1 MTVPDV
7 SARTELLE
15 RQSALE
21 LLTDALR
28 DAEAGSGCLVLVE
41 GEAGV
46 GKTALLHRF
55 LEDRVGEARA
65 LWGSC
70 DPLFTPRPLGPF
82 VDIAEKIG
90 GDVWATIQSD
100 AKPYDVA
107 ASLKRELASI
117 PTLLVLEDMHWADE
131 ASLDVLRL
139 VAHRAEGLPV
149 VLVASYRSHEVGP
162 SHALRL
168 VIGELGSTQA
178 VRRLHVEPLSQA
190 SVTTLAAPY
199 DVDPV
204 ELYRKTAGNPLFVTE
219 VLAAGEVAI
228 PETVRDTVLARS
240 ARLCSSAQRL
250 LEIVSVVPQQ
260 AELWLLAEIV
270 GSGERDID
278 ECLSSGLLTATREAL
293 SFRHELVRLA
303 IEDSLRPDRRAA
315 LNGDVLA
322 ALEHAPAHELA
333 VDVARLAHHAEEAG
347 DAAAV
352 LRYAPAAAARAAAV
366 AAHRE
371 AAAQYARALR
381 FSDVLPLDAQAELY
395 ESLSYEYYLTGE
407 FVDAV
412 AASDQALNRY
422 RELGDVVREGAS
434 LRAVSR
440 LRWSMGRTPESSELG
455 HQAVALLESLP
466 PGHELAMAYAQLA
479 SISLST
485 DDFEGVAVWGNHA
498 ADLAERLG
506 DRQILASAR
515 VILSAA
521 EYSAGSSEGRDKLER
536 ELEHALSTGLEEVA
550 ARAFNV
556 LVRIAMRWREY
567 SVADRYLEP
576 GFEYCRDRELG
587 NFRQG
592 IGAERARRLLDRG
605 EWTQAADAADRV
617 LSTARTAG
625 MAPFVAL
632 TVLGQVRARRGDPD
646 VWDPLDRAFE
656 MAESSG
662 ELQRLGL
669 VAAARAEAAWLAGDR
684 ERALEEARA
693 AYGLALEKR
702 HPWFAGELAYW
713 QWKCGDFG
721 GAPEWI
727 AEPYARQIAGDAGD
741 AASAWRT
748 HECPYELAL
757 ALLESSDAPAVREA
771 LDAFE
776 RLGARPA
783 AQMARH
789 VLRQQGASVPRGPR
803 TTTLEN
809 PAQLTRRELD
819 VLDLLAKG
827 LRNAEIADQLV
838 VSRRT
843 VDHHVSAILRKLGAR
858 TRLEAVAAAGRL
870 GLTQD
875 G

>member
-1 MTVPDV
+1 MSMAHVG
-7 SARTELLE
+7 ARPELLE
-15 RQSALE
+15 RESAFE
-21 LLTDALR
+21 LLTEALR

-46 GKTALLHRF
+46 GKTALLRRF
-55 LEDRVGEARA
+55 LEDRVEEARA

-82 VDIAEKIG
+82 LDIAEAIG
-90 GDVWATIQSD
+90 GDVWATVQSD

-107 ASLKRELASI
+107 ASLKRELAST
-117 PTLLVLEDMHWADE
+117 PRATLLVLDDMHWADE

-139 VAHRAEGLPV
+139 VAHRAAGLPV
-149 VLVASYRSHEVGP
+149 VVVATYRRHEVGP

-168 VIGELGSTQA
+168 VIGELGSAHA

-190 SVTTLAAPY
+190 SVTALAAPY
-199 DVDPV
+199 DVDPL

-240 ARLCSSAQRL
+240 ARLCAPAQRL

-260 AELWLLAEIV
+260 AELWLLTDIV
-270 GSGERDID
+270 GSAESDID
-278 ECLSSGLLTATREAL
+278 ECLSSGLLTATREAF

-315 LNGDVLA
+315 LHGDVLA
-322 ALEHAPAHELA
+322 ALEHAPAHALP
-333 VDVARLAHHAEEAG
+333 VDVARLAHHAEGAG
-347 DAAAV
+347 DAEAV
-352 LRYAPAAAARAAAV
+352 LRYAPAAATRAAAL

-381 FSDVLPLDAQAELY
+381 FSDALPLATQAELY
-395 ESLSYEYYLTGE
+395 DSLSYEYYLTGE
-407 FVDAV
+407 FVDAL
-412 AASDQALNRY
+412 AASEQALDRY
-422 RELGDVVREGAS
+422 RELGDVVKEGAS

-440 LRWSMGRTPESSELG
+440 LLWSMGRTPESSEVG

-466 PGHELAMAYAQLA
+466 PAHELAMAYAQLA
-479 SISLST
+479 SISLGT
-485 DDFEGVAVWGNHA
+485 DDLEGVAVWGNHA

-536 ELEHALSTGLEEVA
+536 GLEHALATGLEEVA

-605 EWTQAADAADRV
+605 EWTEAADAASRV

-669 VAAARAEAAWLAGDR
+669 VAAARAEAAWLAGDQKR
-684 ERALEEARA
+684 SFEEARA
-693 AYGLALEKR
+693 AYGLALEKQ
-702 HPWFAGELAYW
+702 HPWFAGELAFW
-713 QWKCGDFG
+713 QWKCDGLG

-727 AEPYARQIAGDAGD
+727 AEPYAHQIAGDTRA
-741 AASAWRT
+741 AASAWRAR
-748 HECPYELAL
+748 ECPYELAL
-757 ALLESSDAPAVREA
+757 ALLESGDEPAVREA
-771 LDAFE
+771 LDVFE

-789 VLRQQGASVPRGPR
+789 VLREQGASVPRGPR
-803 TTTLEN
+803 ATTQGN
-809 PAQLTRRELD
+809 PAQLTQRELD
-819 VLDLLAKG
+819 VLALLAEG
-827 LRNAEIADQLV
+827 LRNAEIAERLV

-843 VDHHVSAILRKLGAR
+843 VDHHVSAILRKLDAR
-858 TRLEAVAAAGRL
+858 TRLEAVAAARRL
-870 GLTQD
+870 GLP
-875 G
+875 